1 MRLWVSPWDH
11 RSRGYPVACQ
21 LDAEPDEH
29 DPGDAFEPALE
40 GPFPGQ
46 CGQLRYQKHHGTNHT
61 ALIAECRNTS
71 KKEDVT
77 DWSAPVI
84 NWGNAA
90 R

>member
-1 MRLWVSPWDH
+1 MRLWDSPWDH

-46 CGQLRYQKHHGTNHT
+46 CGQLRYQKHHGTKPYRIIPTLGIIDRHLPN
-61 ALIAECRNTS
+61 LSYRLM
-71 KKEDVT
+71 
-77 DWSAPVI
+77 
-84 NWGNAA
+84 
-90 R
+90 